1 MLLDLRQII
10 EVPGKSVPFKC
21 ELNTEELEFDSI
33 KEYKTPPTAEGR
45 VFNDSRNDLR
55 LRQMW

>member
-21 ELNTEELEFDSI
+21 ELNTEGLEFDSI
-33 KEYKTPPTAEGR
+33 KAEC
-45 VFNDSRNDLR
+45 LM
-55 LRQMW
+55 RQVS